1 MTRSTAWCRNG
12 LLLFGLLVAGGCSP
26 GERADIGERP
36 ETEVRPETG
45 VRAGPGA
52 GTETGEARDATS
64 AAVRVVTDDAGRTWS
79 LAHPP
84 ERVLSLVPSATLL
97 LLELGHGDRLVGR
110 TEFDTDPRL
119 AGLPSVGG
127 GLGPSLEVMLSLRPD
142 LVVRFEGPTD
152 PETPRRLDQA
162 GIPHLALRFDQVEDI
177 LRAAYLLDEAV
188 GPAGA
193 GGPGEATGPGR
204 KPGSAGEL
212 VRGITAELEAVA
224 LAVTGG
230 ERPQVGILLGGD
242 PPWMAS
248 PTTYIGQVVAIAGGD
263 NVFADDTGL
272 YAPISV
278 EEVLRRRP
286 DVLLLTDG
294 ARVPTALRGLPVL
307 RAPASLGIPGPDIG
321 ATAWAVARLLHPDRV
336 P

>member
-1 MTRSTAWCRNG
+1 MTRSTGWQRTC
-12 LLLFGLLVAGGCSP
+12 LLLLGLLVTAGCG
-26 GERADIGERP
+26 AGERP
-36 ETEVRPETG
+36 GSEE
-45 VRAGPGA
+45 GA
-52 GTETGEARDATS
+52 GAGNAQDPTS
-64 AAVRVVTDDAGRTWS
+64 AASHTIIDDAGRTWS
-79 LAHPP
+79 LAAPP

-119 AGLPSVGG
+119 TDLPSVGG

-162 GIPHLALRFDQVEDI
+162 GIPHLALRFDGIEDI
-177 LRAAYLLDEAV
+177 FRAARLLEAALD
-188 GPAGA
+188 PAGA
-193 GGPGEATGPGR
+193 
-204 KPGSAGEL
+204 PGSRENTRGAEGL
-212 VRGITAELEAVA
+212 VDGITAELEAVA
-224 LAVTGG
+224 LTVAGA
-230 ERPQVGILLGGD
+230 ERPRVGILLGGD

-248 PTTYIGQVVAIAGGD
+248 PNTYIGQVVAIAGGD
-263 NVFADDTGL
+263 NLFADDTGL

-286 DVLLLTDG
+286 DVLLLTEG
-294 ARVPTALRGLPVL
+294 ARVPTGLRGLPVL

-321 ATAWAVARLLHPDRV
+321 VTARAVARLLHPDRV

>member
-1 MTRSTAWCRNG
+1 
-12 LLLFGLLVAGGCSP
+12 
-26 GERADIGERP
+26 
-36 ETEVRPETG
+36 
-45 VRAGPGA
+45 
-52 GTETGEARDATS
+52 
-64 AAVRVVTDDAGRTWS
+64 VVTDDAGRTWS

-188 GPAGA
+188 GRAGA
-193 GGPGEATGPGR
+193 GGPGETTEPGR

-212 VRGITAELEAVA
+212 VRGITTELEAVA

-248 PTTYIGQVVAIAGGD
+248 PNTYIGQVVAIAGGD

-321 ATAWAVARLLHPDRV
+321 AAAWAVARLLHPDRV